1 MNKRNKTTKKV
12 KRRGGGNT
20 PSAISESESGIEM
33 TEMKCHNEKRKIR
46 LQIQEVKA
54 ALAPQFKM
62 AEKVNVDQI
71 GEKYNEQDLKDYFTY
86 RGMELDPGMSNR
98 LRELYDKLQK
108 LLDKCPDK
116 GGKKSRKTKRRKS
129 MKKRKIKTRRKTKK
143 GKK

>member
-1 MNKRNKTTKKV
+1 MKKRNKITKKV

-20 PSAISESESGIEM
+20 PSAMSESGIEM

-54 ALAPQFKM
+54 ALKPQFEM
-62 AEKVNVDQI
+62 AQKVNVDEI
-71 GEKYNEQDLKDYFTY
+71 GNNYSMQDLKDHKTY
-86 RGMELDPGMSNR
+86 KGMELDPGMSKR
-98 LRELYDKLQK
+98 LTELYKKLQE
-108 LLDKCPDK
+108 LQDKCPDVKK

-129 MKKRKIKTRRKTKK
+129 MKKRKRKTRRKTKK